1 MLGPAE
7 NGLLRLVDELLLN
20 IIDHID
26 NQDALCSLSATCT
39 RFQGLVEPYIWR
51 KLEVLT
57 GDHARNIATALDK
70 RDDRTDYIQD
80 LAIRYNDTY
89 RDGVEELNHFLSL
102 MSKLRHLHIESPCPN
117 NVEWQHG
124 GIYFDGYSR
133 IDYTNLLAASVYLRS
148 GMPMTLPM
156 LQSLTLHA
164 HGSGDNKY
172 KLGRAVAMFKHPSLQ
187 NITLS
192 CLDFDGE
199 LGISAS
205 ETKTT
210 PLRSLTLIECNVNV
224 KFLDEVLSL
233 PKALKELSIG
243 ERLHVFQECQPSMDP
258 ERRTSS
264 RQFLLALQKQARSLQ
279 RLTHCGGHVGHLTP
293 RDTDPE
299 GAEKLRSLVDLE
311 YLELG
316 FESHLYY
323 YLRQSGF
330 PPALRSLKML
340 DSAISINSGHDLRS
354 LSDIAFRSLTSLVDT
369 CLPGTLA
376 EDFTL
381 HLKFSDHS
389 FFRLFEIVD
398 ATEQAHLLSALFFDR
413 AATYKI
419 ASMLKSYST
428 NSHFLVSR
436 ETFPSGK
443 SFIPPYM
450 HGEELPVEELMYTSD
465 DFWRFNGI
473 NYRIMD
479 DENWRD
485 ELKKG
490 KKLAISMGADMTEID
505 LSKPAVAPRFLALPG
520 ELRNRIYKAITDDE
534 RPEEIRLH
542 GSGPYGSSF
551 SFGRSL
557 KDRNP
562 SRQYLGFAQTNRMF
576 RSEFMPLYM
585 TVRRP
590 LIVMEDVPY
599 YLELFP
605 LPDPVLTASIITVIR
620 DLLSAFEKQTSTSRI
635 DVLRLLR
642 TDWSMF
648 PSSIFA
654 SKFPVRWKKSMPE
667 VWESS
672 KKLVRSGLR
681 RADVIFW
688 LPRKR
693 QTKLQET

>member
-133 IDYTNLLAASVYLRS
+133 IDYTNLLAASVYPRS
-148 GMPMTLPM
+148 GMPITLPM

-264 RQFLLALQKQARSLQ
+264 RQFLLALQKQAHSLQ

-354 LSDIAFRSLTSLVDT
+354 LSDIAFRSLTSLVDV
-369 CLPGTLA
+369 CLPRTLA

-490 KKLAISMGADMTEID
+490 KKLAICKRYTVLSYERMQTDMEVSVIMADRPITTTASRLM
-505 LSKPAVAPRFLALPG
+505 ALPG

-534 RPEEIRLH
+534 GPKETRLWRPRPC
-542 GSGPYGSSF
+542 GQFP
-551 SFGRSL
+551 
-557 KDRNP
+557 KVRNP
-562 SRQYLGFAQTNRMF
+562 GLRYLGLGQTNCMF
-576 RSEFMPLYM
+576 RSEFMPLYV
-585 TVRRP
+585 TARRT
-590 LIVMEDVPY
+590 LIAIEDVPY
-599 YLELFP
+599 YLEAFP
-605 LPDPVLTASIITVIR
+605 LTDPALTASIITVLR
-620 DLLSAFEKQTSTSRI
+620 DLLSVFRGQTSTSKI
-635 DVLRLLR
+635 DVLPLLR
-642 TDWSMF
+642 ADWTMMTFIIALEMMNNISNY
-648 PSSIFA
+648 
-654 SKFPVRWKKSMPE
+654 
-667 VWESS
+667 
-672 KKLVRSGLR
+672 G
-681 RADVIFW
+681 
-688 LPRKR
+688 
-693 QTKLQET
+693 

>member
-133 IDYTNLLAASVYLRS
+133 IDYTNLLAASVYPRS
-148 GMPMTLPM
+148 GMPITLPM

-264 RQFLLALQKQARSLQ
+264 RQFLLALQKQAHSLQ

-354 LSDIAFRSLTSLVDT
+354 LSDIAFRSLTSLVDV
-369 CLPGTLA
+369 CLPRTLA

-490 KKLAISMGADMTEID
+490 KKLAICKRCKTRGLGVDACRSLGDGSACMPCKTTDWGVCEWERDE
-505 LSKPAVAPRFLALPG
+505 RG
-520 ELRNRIYKAITDDE
+520 ELVGA
-534 RPEEIRLH
+534 
-542 GSGPYGSSF
+542 
-551 SFGRSL
+551 
-557 KDRNP
+557 
-562 SRQYLGFAQTNRMF
+562 
-576 RSEFMPLYM
+576 
-585 TVRRP
+585 
-590 LIVMEDVPY
+590 EDV
-599 YLELFP
+599 E
-605 LPDPVLTASIITVIR
+605 V
-620 DLLSAFEKQTSTSRI
+620 
-635 DVLRLLR
+635 
-642 TDWSMF
+642 
-648 PSSIFA
+648 SS
-654 SKFPVRWKKSMPE
+654 V
-667 VWESS
+667 
-672 KKLVRSGLR
+672 
-681 RADVIFW
+681 
-688 LPRKR
+688 
-693 QTKLQET
+693 

>member
-1 MLGPAE
+1 
-7 NGLLRLVDELLLN
+7 
-20 IIDHID
+20 
-26 NQDALCSLSATCT
+26 
-39 RFQGLVEPYIWR
+39 
-51 KLEVLT
+51 
-57 GDHARNIATALDK
+57 
-70 RDDRTDYIQD
+70 
-80 LAIRYNDTY
+80 
-89 RDGVEELNHFLSL
+89 
-102 MSKLRHLHIESPCPN
+102 
-117 NVEWQHG
+117 
-124 GIYFDGYSR
+124 
-133 IDYTNLLAASVYLRS
+133 
-148 GMPMTLPM
+148 
-156 LQSLTLHA
+156 
-164 HGSGDNKY
+164 
-172 KLGRAVAMFKHPSLQ
+172 MFKHPSLQ

-264 RQFLLALQKQARSLQ
+264 RQFLLALQKQAHSLQ

-299 GAEKLRSLVDLE
+299 GDEKLRSLVDLE

-354 LSDIAFRSLTSLVDT
+354 LSDIAFRSLTSLVDV
-369 CLPGTLA
+369 CLPRTLVD
-376 EDFTL
+376 DFTL

-490 KKLAISMGADMTEID
+490 KKLAICKRCKTRGLGVDACRSLGDGSACMPCKTTDWGVCEWERDE
-505 LSKPAVAPRFLALPG
+505 RG
-520 ELRNRIYKAITDDE
+520 ELVGA
-534 RPEEIRLH
+534 
-542 GSGPYGSSF
+542 
-551 SFGRSL
+551 
-557 KDRNP
+557 
-562 SRQYLGFAQTNRMF
+562 
-576 RSEFMPLYM
+576 
-585 TVRRP
+585 
-590 LIVMEDVPY
+590 EDV
-599 YLELFP
+599 E
-605 LPDPVLTASIITVIR
+605 V
-620 DLLSAFEKQTSTSRI
+620 
-635 DVLRLLR
+635 
-642 TDWSMF
+642 
-648 PSSIFA
+648 SS
-654 SKFPVRWKKSMPE
+654 V
-667 VWESS
+667 
-672 KKLVRSGLR
+672 
-681 RADVIFW
+681 
-688 LPRKR
+688 
-693 QTKLQET
+693 